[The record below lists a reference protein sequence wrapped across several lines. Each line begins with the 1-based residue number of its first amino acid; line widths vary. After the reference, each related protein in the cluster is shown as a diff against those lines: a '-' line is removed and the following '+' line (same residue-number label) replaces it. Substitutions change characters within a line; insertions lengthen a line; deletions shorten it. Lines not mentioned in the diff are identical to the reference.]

1 MSLEALLTFFGI
13 LVAALALARPVQR
26 HSLMLFAPPWRISFA
41 LVASFALIVCRD
53 APFGV
58 PPPFG
63 WPLPLVL
70 FGLSLA
76 SFLIPVLAALW
87 TWFSWH
93 RAKLTRPRIERVENI
108 FLAALRER
116 EFDEVERIVRRNRQR
131 LKRLP
136 PRASS
141 ALFKPEMVKALAD
154 SHSFVHL
161 ELLADLKLLDSL
173 ENRHGAV
180 GAVVRELLRSEAS
193 PLRSAVIDRY
203 GGLEH
208 NVYPAEQRALIEKT
222 FQNPEWYFQASAHYP
237 LVISA
242 MEALRSGKL
251 DAEYNSSGRDYEA
264 RQGTSRRA
272 SCPIYLAAGG
282 EALAIEA
289 ALEQRV
295 EQDFYSTDLFQ
306 IFVAVQEKS
315 NFDEKVWGD
324 PRNNSEFPTP
334 FAYLLYTIA
343 SYLEDLSRLAI
354 RQATSSQSPIGDG
367 AAGEVAEQIVRSWS
381 VCVWSIADSAQ
392 EVSSDFRLS
401 IIRQY
406 LVFML
411 QLGWGISEVYL
422 GPVPSNVEHL
432 SAWRDLLLAKLKS
445 MLHPSD
451 HARWCAL
458 QEAVESLDQGKG
470 YVSGGY
476 EWLQNS
482 LPS

>member
-1 MSLEALLTFFGI
+1 
-13 LVAALALARPVQR
+13 
-26 HSLMLFAPPWRISFA
+26 
-41 LVASFALIVCRD
+41 
-53 APFGV
+53 
-58 PPPFG
+58 
-63 WPLPLVL
+63 
-70 FGLSLA
+70 
-76 SFLIPVLAALW
+76 
-87 TWFSWH
+87 
-93 RAKLTRPRIERVENI
+93 
-108 FLAALRER
+108 
-116 EFDEVERIVRRNRQR
+116 
-131 LKRLP
+131 
-136 PRASS
+136 
-141 ALFKPEMVKALAD
+141 MVKVLAD
-154 SHSFVHL
+154 SNSFVHL
-161 ELLADLKLLDSL
+161 ELLTDLKLLDSL
-173 ENRHGAV
+173 ENRHGAI

-193 PLRSAVIDRY
+193 PLRSAVIDKY

-208 NVYPAEQRALIEKT
+208 NIYSPEQRALIEKT

-242 MEALRSGKL
+242 MEALRSGKF
-251 DAEYNSSGRDYEA
+251 DVEYNSSGRDYEA
-264 RQGTSRRA
+264 TQGTSRRA
-272 SCPIYLAAGG
+272 SCPIYLAAGA

-295 EQDFYSTDLFQ
+295 ELDFYSTDLYQ

-315 NFDEKVWGD
+315 NFDEKVWSD

-354 RQATSSQSPIGDG
+354 QATSSQSLVENG
-367 AAGEVAEQIVRSWS
+367 APGEVAEQIVRSWS

-422 GPVPSNVEHL
+422 GPIPSNVVDL
-432 SAWRDLLLAKLKS
+432 SAWRDFFLAKLKS

-451 HARWCAL
+451 HARWYAL
-458 QEAVESLDQGKG
+458 QEAVESLDKGKG
-470 YVSGGY
+470 YVSDGY
-476 EWLQNS
+476 EWLQDS
-482 LPS
+482 LAS

>member
-1 MSLEALLTFFGI
+1 VSLEALLTFFGI
-13 LVAALALARPVQR
+13 LVAVLALARPVQR
-26 HSLMLFAPPWRISFA
+26 RSLILFAPPWRISFA
-41 LVASFALIVCRD
+41 LLVSFALIVCRD
-53 APFGV
+53 APFGI

-63 WPLPLVL
+63 WPLPPVL

-87 TWFSWH
+87 SWLSWH
-93 RAKLTRPRIERVENI
+93 RAKLTRRRTEQVENI

-154 SHSFVHL
+154 SHPFLHL

-173 ENRHGAV
+173 ENRHGAI
-180 GAVVRELLRSEAS
+180 GAVVRELLRSEES
-193 PLRSAVIDRY
+193 PLRAAVIDRY
-203 GGLEH
+203 QGLEH
-208 NVYPAEQRALIEKT
+208 NVYSPEQRALIEKT
-222 FQNPEWYFQASAHYP
+222 FQNPEWYLQASAHYP

-242 MEALRSGKL
+242 TEALRSGKF
-251 DAEYNSSGRDYEA
+251 DVEYNSSGRDYEA
-264 RQGTSRRA
+264 TQGTSRRA
-272 SCPIYLAAGG
+272 SCPIYLAVGA

-289 ALEQRV
+289 ALERRV

-315 NFDEKVWGD
+315 NFDEQVWND
-324 PRNNSEFPTP
+324 PRNNHEFPTP

-343 SYLEDLSRLAI
+343 SHLEELTRIAI
-354 RQATSSQSPIGDG
+354 RHATP
-367 AAGEVAEQIVRSWS
+367 AASTGEIVAPDDVVEQIVRSWS
-381 VCVWSIADSAQ
+381 VCVWNIADSVH
-392 EVSSDFRLS
+392 EVSPIFRRS
-401 IIRQY
+401 IVKQY

-411 QLGWGISEVYL
+411 QLGWGISEIYL
-422 GPVPSNVEHL
+422 GPVPSNVEDL
-432 SAWRDLLLAKLKS
+432 SVWRDLFLAKLKFMFHS
-445 MLHPSD
+445 SD
-451 HARWCAL
+451 HVRWSAL
-458 QEAVESLDQGKG
+458 QAAVESLDQGKG
-470 YVSGGY
+470 YVSDGY

-482 LPS
+482 LAS

>member
-1 MSLEALLTFFGI
+1 
-13 LVAALALARPVQR
+13 
-26 HSLMLFAPPWRISFA
+26 
-41 LVASFALIVCRD
+41 
-53 APFGV
+53 
-58 PPPFG
+58 
-63 WPLPLVL
+63 
-70 FGLSLA
+70 
-76 SFLIPVLAALW
+76 
-87 TWFSWH
+87 
-93 RAKLTRPRIERVENI
+93 VENI

-154 SHSFVHL
+154 SHPFVHL

-173 ENRHGAV
+173 ENRHGAI
-180 GAVVRELLRSEAS
+180 GAVVRELLRSEES

-208 NVYPAEQRALIEKT
+208 NVYSAEQCALIEKT
-222 FQNPEWYFQASAHYP
+222 FQNPEWYLQASAHYP

-242 MEALRSGKL
+242 TEELRSGKF
-251 DAEYNSSGRDYEA
+251 DVEYNSSGRDYEA
-264 RQGTSRRA
+264 TQGTSRRA
-272 SCPIYLAAGG
+272 SCPIYLAAGA

-289 ALEQRV
+289 ALEKRV

-315 NFDEKVWGD
+315 TFDEKVWND

-343 SYLEDLSRLAI
+343 SRLEDLSRLAI
-354 RQATSSQSPIGDG
+354 RQATSSQSPIEDG
-367 AAGEVAEQIVRSWS
+367 ASGQVAEQIVRSWS

-392 EVSSDFRLS
+392 EVASDFRLS

-411 QLGWGISEVYL
+411 QLGWGSGEVYQ
-422 GPVPSNVEHL
+422 GPMPSNVEDL
-432 SAWRDLLLAKLKS
+432 TSWRDLFLARLKS
-445 MLHPSD
+445 MIHQSD
-451 HARWCAL
+451 HVRWDAL
-458 QEAVESLDQGKG
+458 QEAVQSLDQGKS
-470 YVSGGY
+470 YVYDGY

-482 LPS
+482 LAS

>member
-1 MSLEALLTFFGI
+1 VDLGQLAQSEAY
-13 LVAALALARPVQR
+13 RR
-26 HSLMLFAPPWRISFA
+26 
-41 LVASFALIVCRD
+41 
-53 APFGV
+53 
-58 PPPFG
+58 
-63 WPLPLVL
+63 
-70 FGLSLA
+70 
-76 SFLIPVLAALW
+76 
-87 TWFSWH
+87 
-93 RAKLTRPRIERVENI
+93 RIERVENI

-131 LKRLP
+131 PKGLP

-141 ALFKPEMVKALAD
+141 ALFKPEMVKALSD

-173 ENRHGAV
+173 ENRHGAI

-193 PLRSAVIDRY
+193 PLRSAVLDRY

-208 NVYPAEQRALIEKT
+208 NVHSAEHRALIEKT
-222 FQNPEWYFQASAHYP
+222 FQNPEWYFQSSAHYP

-272 SCPIYLAAGG
+272 NCPIYLAAGA

-295 EQDFYSTDLFQ
+295 ERDFYSTDLFQ

-315 NFDEKVWGD
+315 SFDEKVWSD
-324 PRNNSEFPTP
+324 PRNNGEFPTP
-334 FAYLLYTIA
+334 FAYLLHTIT
-343 SYLEDLSRLAI
+343 SHLEDLSRLAI
-354 RQATSSQSPIGDG
+354 RQATSSESSIEDG
-367 AAGEVAEQIVRSWS
+367 APGDAAEQIVRSWS
-381 VCVWSIADSAQ
+381 VCVWSIADSVH
-392 EVSSDFRLS
+392 EVSPDFRLS

-411 QLGWGISEVYL
+411 QLGWEISEVYL
-422 GPVPSNVEHL
+422 SPIPSNVEDL
-432 SAWRDLLLAKLKS
+432 DAWRDLFLAKLRS

-451 HARWCAL
+451 HVRWYAL
-458 QEAVESLDQGKG
+458 QEAVESLDHGKR

-482 LPS
+482 LVS

>member
-1 MSLEALLTFFGI
+1 VSLEALLTFFGI
-13 LVAALALARPVQR
+13 LAAVLALARPVQR

-41 LVASFALIVCRD
+41 LLVSFALIVCRD

-63 WPLPLVL
+63 WPLPQVL
-70 FGLSLA
+70 FGLTLA
-76 SFLIPVLAALW
+76 SFLVPVLAALW
-87 TWFSWH
+87 TWASWH
-93 RAKLTRPRIERVENI
+93 RAKLTHRRIERVENI
-108 FLAALRER
+108 FLDAIRER
-116 EFDEVERIVRRNRQR
+116 EFDEVERIVRRNQQH
-131 LKRLP
+131 LKLLP

-141 ALFKPEMVKALAD
+141 ALFRPEMVKVLAD

-161 ELLADLKLLDSL
+161 ELLVDLNLLNSL
-173 ENRHGAV
+173 ENPHGAM

-208 NVYPAEQRALIEKT
+208 NVYSAEQRTLIEKT

-242 MEALRSGKL
+242 MEALRSGKF
-251 DAEYNSSGRDYEA
+251 DVEYNSSGRDYEA
-264 RQGTSRRA
+264 TQGSSRRA
-272 SCPIYLAAGG
+272 SCPIYLATGA

-315 NFDEKVWGD
+315 NFDEKVWSD

-343 SYLEDLSRLAI
+343 SYLEDLSRLAVQ
-354 RQATSSQSPIGDG
+354 QATSSQSPIEDG
-367 AAGEVAEQIVRSWS
+367 APGEVAEQIVRSWS

-392 EVSSDFRLS
+392 EVSPDFRLS

-422 GPVPSNVEHL
+422 GPIPSNVEGL
-432 SAWRDLLLAKLKS
+432 GIWRDFFLDKLKL

-451 HARWCAL
+451 RVRWDAL
-458 QEAVESLDQGKG
+458 QEAVESLDRGKR
-470 YVSGGY
+470 YVSEGY